1 MRSSKVLAS
10 MGSWAGNGKPEV
22 VPPGWRIA
30 PDKRACGHRRTD
42 SRMVGHS
49 VSEVISP
56 GMTSQ
61 KNKSNGGS
69 DSRFGPPFLSLS
81 RLHARFL
88 EVGTGVPL
96 LHPCD
101 LESLWRMTRAQR
113 AMACAVGIVP
123 VSVAGVVLVRCDCSL
138 AAYVIEIATAVGYL
152 VFILAAPR

>member
-1 MRSSKVLAS
+1 VL
-10 MGSWAGNGKPEV
+10 
-22 VPPGWRIA
+22 
-30 PDKRACGHRRTD
+30 
-42 SRMVGHS
+42 
-49 VSEVISP
+49 
-56 GMTSQ
+56 
-61 KNKSNGGS
+61 
-69 DSRFGPPFLSLS
+69 FL
-81 RLHARFL
+81 RLHAGFL